1 MSQIPTVASILS
13 ASSSLPVS
21 PMPSVTL
28 ADYPD
33 ISGEFLTQPVSRTM
47 SVATQ
52 VRPAEADPDA
62 EAEAQ
67 REPETESETVESEEE
82 KPPVEPP
89 AEPPVPNDEFDGA
102 VGMATILVFGGML
115 IAGVAYFLN
124 QPPLIEHP
132 HSMRDYF

>member
-33 ISGEFLTQPVSRTM
+33 ISGEFLTQPVSRTT

-52 VRPAEADPDA
+52 VRDA
-62 EAEAQ
+62 EPQ
-67 REPETESETVESEEE
+67 PEPEPEPQPETVESEEE

-89 AEPPVPNDEFDGA
+89 VESSVEPPVPNDEFDGA